1 MVDLKQEAIRKKLE
15 HFNIEVRKNAS
26 VAVSAAFAL
35 LIALAWKDVI
45 AESVDKIVEVLQ
57 MPGNTYL
64 FRFVSA
70 LIVTVVCVMGIWFS
84 SKIAAKEE
92 QK

>member
-15 HFNIEVRKNAS
+15 HFNREVRKNAS

-70 LIVTVVCVMGIWFS
+70 LIVTVVCVMGIWIS

>member
-15 HFNIEVRKNAS
+15 HFNREVRKNAS

-70 LIVTVVCVMGIWFS
+70 LIVTAVCVMGIWIS